1 MYNESAS
8 MGKNN
13 GSDGMREKVVAFL
26 AEWQMGA
33 ILLLGSAIVG
43 FVFGAVVGAMWSGFL
58 GLVIFFISA
67 ILAFSLFSYLLY
79 GR

>member
-1 MYNESAS
+1 

>member
-1 MYNESAS
+1 
-8 MGKNN
+8 MGEKKV
-13 GSDGMREKVVAFL
+13 SDGMREKVVAFL

-43 FVFGAVVGAMWSGFL
+43 FVFGAVVGTMWSGFL
-58 GLVIFFISA
+58 GSIVFFISA